1 MPDEDFPTTEELRAV
16 QVERSEVERT
26 QAMDAV
32 EEGDPAANRAH
43 GRRADKAAY
52 LAEKLDKQAE
62 ALDE

>member
-1 MPDEDFPTTEELRAV
+1 MSGDDQPTTQELKAI
-16 QVERSEVERT
+16 QVEKHEDEKQKARTAEEQAAER
-26 QAMDAV
+26 
-32 EEGDPAANRAH
+32 AA